1 MCVCGGRLRIEREIE
16 REREI
21 ETSPYVLCL
30 LLSSPPKLET
40 YPKNP
45 QKKSNEE
52 NKRHNNN
59 NGDVKTSRYF
69 PTQL

>member
-1 MCVCGGRLRIEREIE
+1 MCVCGGRLRI
-16 REREI
+16 EREI

-30 LLSSPPKLET
+30 LLSSSPKLET

-59 NGDVKTSRYF
+59 NNGDVKTSRYF